1 MINFINNQKNTFL
14 AITAMV
20 VGVIFIDIHGLI
32 VKYLGGEYSTIQL
45 ALFRNTFAI
54 IPLILL
60 LIYNKESSD
69 LFKNLSKKFIL
80 FCFVRGSCFL
90 AINILYYIAINNM
103 EFATASTLT
112 FSSTFFIVI
121 LSIFFLGDKV
131 GIYRWSAVIF
141 GFIGVVM
148 IMRPNSSI
156 FSYYSILPIL
166 VAFLW
171 AVQVIVLKFIP
182 DNFSTGKIQFYSLF
196 SSFLGSL
203 VFIFFTTGH
212 TYIQTQSDFIIL
224 SLIGIFGGT
233 AAILFIYS
241 YRLIAA
247 SKIAVFEYLAIPS
260 SFILAWIFF
269 GEAPFDQLFPGVLL
283 IVFAG
288 LIIIWR
294 DKNKKINKPN

>member
-1 MINFINNQKNTFL
+1 M
-14 AITAMV
+14 
-20 VGVIFIDIHGLI
+20 I

-69 LFKNLSKKFIL
+69 LFKNLNKRFIL
-80 FCFVRGSCFL
+80 FCFIRGSCFL

-121 LSIFFLGDKV
+121 LSIFFLGDRV
-131 GIYRWSAVIF
+131 GIYRWSAVII
-141 GFIGVVM
+141 GFVGVVM
-148 IMRPNSSI
+148 IMKPNSSI

-203 VFIFFTTGH
+203 IFIFFTTGH
-212 TYIQTQSDFIIL
+212 TYIESNTDFLIL

-269 GEAPFDQLFPGVLL
+269 GEAPFGQLFPGVLL

-288 LIIIWR
+288 MIIIWR

>member
-1 MINFINNQKNTFL
+1 
-14 AITAMV
+14 MV
-20 VGVIFIDIHGLI
+20 IGVIFIDIHGLI
-32 VKYLGGEYSTIQL
+32 VKFLGGEYSTIQL

-60 LIYNKESSD
+60 LIYNNESSS
-69 LFKNLSKKFIL
+69 LFNNLNKKFIL
-80 FCFVRGSCFL
+80 FCFIRGSCFL
-90 AINILYYIAINNM
+90 LINVLYYIAINNM

-131 GIYRWSAVIF
+131 GIYRWSAVII
-141 GFIGVVM
+141 GFVGVVM
-148 IMRPNSSI
+148 IMKPNSSI

-182 DNFSTGKIQFYSLF
+182 NNYSTGKIQFYSLS

-203 VFIFFTTGH
+203 FLIFLTTGH
-212 TYIQTQSDFIIL
+212 ANIESQGDFFIL

-294 DKNKKINKPN
+294 DKNKKANKKT

>member
-60 LIYNKESSD
+60 LIYNKESSN

-80 FCFVRGSCFL
+80 FCFIRGSCFL

-203 VFIFFTTGH
+203 VFIFVTKGH
-212 TYIQTQSDFIIL
+212 TYIETQSDFFIL

>member
-1 MINFINNQKNTFL
+1 MINFIYNQKNTFL
-14 AITAMV
+14 AISAMV
-20 VGVIFIDIHGLI
+20 IGVIFIDIHGLI

-69 LFKNLSKKFIL
+69 LFKNLNKKFIL
-80 FCFVRGSCFL
+80 FCFIRGSCFL

-121 LSIFFLGDKV
+121 LSIFFLGDRV
-131 GIYRWSAVIF
+131 GIYRWSAVII
-141 GFIGVVM
+141 GFVGVVM
-148 IMRPNSSI
+148 IMKPNSSI

-171 AVQVIVLKFIP
+171 AFQVIVLKFIP
-182 DNFSTGKIQFYSLF
+182 YNFSTGKIQFYSLF

-203 VFIFFTTGH
+203 IFIFFTTGH
-212 TYIQTQSDFIIL
+212 TYIESNTDFLIL

-269 GEAPFDQLFPGVLL
+269 GEAPFGQLFPGVLF

-288 LIIIWR
+288 MIIIWR

>member
-1 MINFINNQKNTFL
+1 MINFINSQKNTFL

-60 LIYNKESSD
+60 FIYNKETSD

-131 GIYRWSAVIF
+131 GIYRWSAVIL

-212 TYIQTQSDFIIL
+212 TYIETQSDFLIL

>member
-80 FCFVRGSCFL
+80 FCFIRGSCFL

-121 LSIFFLGDKV
+121 LSIFFLGDRV
-131 GIYRWSAVIF
+131 GIYRWSAVII
-141 GFIGVVM
+141 GFVGVVM

-171 AVQVIVLKFIP
+171 AVQVIILKFIP

-203 VFIFFTTGH
+203 IFIFLTTGH
-212 TYIQTQSDFIIL
+212 TYIETQSDFFIL

-260 SFILAWIFF
+260 SFVLAWIFF

>member
-1 MINFINNQKNTFL
+1 MINFINSQKNTFL

-212 TYIQTQSDFIIL
+212 TYIQTQSDFLIL

>member
-1 MINFINNQKNTFL
+1 
-14 AITAMV
+14 
-20 VGVIFIDIHGLI
+20 
-32 VKYLGGEYSTIQL
+32 
-45 ALFRNTFAI
+45 
-54 IPLILL
+54 
-60 LIYNKESSD
+60 
-69 LFKNLSKKFIL
+69 
-80 FCFVRGSCFL
+80 
-90 AINILYYIAINNM
+90 
-103 EFATASTLT
+103 
-112 FSSTFFIVI
+112 
-121 LSIFFLGDKV
+121 
-131 GIYRWSAVIF
+131 
-141 GFIGVVM
+141 M
-148 IMRPNSSI
+148 IMKPNSSI
-156 FSYYSILPIL
+156 FSSYSILPIL

-182 DNFSTGKIQFYSLF
+182 DNFTTGKIQFYSLF

-203 VFIFFTTGH
+203 IFIFFTTGH
-212 TYIQTQSDFIIL
+212 TYIESNTDFLIL

-269 GEAPFDQLFPGVLL
+269 DEAPFDQLFPGVLL

-288 LIIIWR
+288 MIIIWR

>member
-1 MINFINNQKNTFL
+1 MINFIYNQKNTFL
-14 AITAMV
+14 AISAMV
-20 VGVIFIDIHGLI
+20 IGVIFIDIHGLI

-69 LFKNLSKKFIL
+69 LFKNLNKKFIL
-80 FCFVRGSCFL
+80 FCFIRGSCFL

-121 LSIFFLGDKV
+121 LSIFFLGDRV
-131 GIYRWSAVIF
+131 GIYRWSAVII
-141 GFIGVVM
+141 GFVGVVM
-148 IMRPNSSI
+148 IMKPNSSI

-196 SSFLGSL
+196 SSFLGSFI
-203 VFIFFTTGH
+203 FIFFTTGH
-212 TYIQTQSDFIIL
+212 TYIESNTDFLIL

-288 LIIIWR
+288 MIIIWR

>member
-60 LIYNKESSD
+60 IIYNKESTD

-131 GIYRWSAVIF
+131 GIYRWSAVII
-141 GFIGVVM
+141 GFVGVVM

-171 AVQVIVLKFIP
+171 AVQVIILKFIP

-203 VFIFFTTGH
+203 IFIFFTTGH
-212 TYIQTQSDFIIL
+212 TYIETQSDFFIL

>member
-1 MINFINNQKNTFL
+1 
-14 AITAMV
+14 
-20 VGVIFIDIHGLI
+20 
-32 VKYLGGEYSTIQL
+32 
-45 ALFRNTFAI
+45 
-54 IPLILL
+54 
-60 LIYNKESSD
+60 
-69 LFKNLSKKFIL
+69 
-80 FCFVRGSCFL
+80 
-90 AINILYYIAINNM
+90 M

-131 GIYRWSAVIF
+131 GIYRWSAVII

-203 VFIFFTTGH
+203 FFIFFTTGH
-212 TYIQTQSDFIIL
+212 TYIETQSDFFIL

>member
-1 MINFINNQKNTFL
+1 MINFIYNQKNTFL
-14 AITAMV
+14 AISAMV
-20 VGVIFIDIHGLI
+20 IGVIFIDIHGLI

-69 LFKNLSKKFIL
+69 LFINLNKKVIL
-80 FCFVRGSCFL
+80 FCCIRGSCFL

-121 LSIFFLGDKV
+121 LSIFFLGDRV
-131 GIYRWSAVIF
+131 GIYRWSAVII
-141 GFIGVVM
+141 GFVGVVM
-148 IMRPNSSI
+148 IMKPNSSI

-203 VFIFFTTGH
+203 IFIFFTTGH
-212 TYIQTQSDFIIL
+212 TYIESNTDFLIL

-288 LIIIWR
+288 MILIWR

>member
-1 MINFINNQKNTFL
+1 MINFINSQKNTFL

-131 GIYRWSAVIF
+131 GIYRWSAVII

-212 TYIQTQSDFIIL
+212 TYIETQSDFLIL

>member
-1 MINFINNQKNTFL
+1 MINFLSNQKNTFL

-20 VGVIFIDIHGLI
+20 IGVIFIDIHGLI
-32 VKYLGGEYSTIQL
+32 VKFLGGEYSTIQL

-60 LIYNKESSD
+60 LIYNKESSS
-69 LFKNLSKKFIL
+69 LFNNLNKKFIL
-80 FCFVRGSCFL
+80 FCFIRGSCFL
-90 AINILYYIAINNM
+90 LINVLYYIAINNM

-121 LSIFFLGDKV
+121 LSIFFLSDKV
-131 GIYRWSAVIF
+131 GIYRWSAVII

-148 IMRPNSSI
+148 IMKPNSSI

-182 DNFSTGKIQFYSLF
+182 NNYSTGKIQFYSLS

-203 VFIFFTTGH
+203 LLIFFTTGH
-212 TYIQTQSDFIIL
+212 TNIESQGDF
-224 SLIGIFGGT
+224 
-233 AAILFIYS
+233 S
-241 YRLIAA
+241 Y
-247 SKIAVFEYLAIPS
+247 YL
-260 SFILAWIFF
+260 
-269 GEAPFDQLFPGVLL
+269 
-283 IVFAG
+283 
-288 LIIIWR
+288 
-294 DKNKKINKPN
+294 

>member
-1 MINFINNQKNTFL
+1 MINFINSQKNTFL

-212 TYIQTQSDFIIL
+212 TYIQTQSDFLIL

-288 LIIIWR
+288 LIIVWR

>member
-1 MINFINNQKNTFL
+1 MINFLSNQKNTFL

-20 VGVIFIDIHGLI
+20 IGVIFIDIHGLI
-32 VKYLGGEYSTIQL
+32 VKFLGGEYSTIQL

-60 LIYNKESSD
+60 LIYNKESSS
-69 LFKNLSKKFIL
+69 LFNNLNKKFIL
-80 FCFVRGSCFL
+80 FCFIRGSCFL
-90 AINILYYIAINNM
+90 LINVLYYIAINNM

-121 LSIFFLGDKV
+121 LSIFFLSDKV
-131 GIYRWSAVIF
+131 GIYRWSAVII

-148 IMRPNSSI
+148 IMKPNSSI

-182 DNFSTGKIQFYSLF
+182 NNYSTGKIQFYSLS

-203 VFIFFTTGH
+203 LLIFLTTGH
-212 TYIQTQSDFIIL
+212 NNIESQGDFFIL

-294 DKNKKINKPN
+294 DKNKKANKKT

>member
-60 LIYNKESSD
+60 LIYNKESTD

-80 FCFVRGSCFL
+80 FCFIRGSCFL

-131 GIYRWSAVIF
+131 GIYRWSAVII
-141 GFIGVVM
+141 GFVGVVM

-171 AVQVIVLKFIP
+171 AVQVIILKFIP

-203 VFIFFTTGH
+203 IFIFLTTGH
-212 TYIQTQSDFIIL
+212 TYIETQSDFFIL

-288 LIIIWR
+288 MIIIWR

>member
-1 MINFINNQKNTFL
+1 MINFLSNQKNTFL

-20 VGVIFIDIHGLI
+20 IGVIFIDIHGLI
-32 VKYLGGEYSTIQL
+32 VKFLGGEYSTIQL

-60 LIYNKESSD
+60 LIYNKESSS
-69 LFKNLSKKFIL
+69 LFNNLNKKFIL
-80 FCFVRGSCFL
+80 FCFIRGSCFL
-90 AINILYYIAINNM
+90 LINVLYYIAINNM

-131 GIYRWSAVIF
+131 GIYRWSAVII
-141 GFIGVVM
+141 GFVGVVI
-148 IMRPNSSI
+148 IMKPNSSI

-182 DNFSTGKIQFYSLF
+182 NNYSTGKIQFYSLS

-203 VFIFFTTGH
+203 LLIFFTTGH
-212 TYIQTQSDFIIL
+212 TNIESQGDFFIL

-294 DKNKKINKPN
+294 DKNKKANKKT

>member
-1 MINFINNQKNTFL
+1 M
-14 AITAMV
+14 
-20 VGVIFIDIHGLI
+20 
-32 VKYLGGEYSTIQL
+32 
-45 ALFRNTFAI
+45 
-54 IPLILL
+54 
-60 LIYNKESSD
+60 
-69 LFKNLSKKFIL
+69 
-80 FCFVRGSCFL
+80 
-90 AINILYYIAINNM
+90 
-103 EFATASTLT
+103 
-112 FSSTFFIVI
+112 
-121 LSIFFLGDKV
+121 
-131 GIYRWSAVIF
+131 
-141 GFIGVVM
+141 
-148 IMRPNSSI
+148 
-156 FSYYSILPIL
+156 
-166 VAFLW
+166 
-171 AVQVIVLKFIP
+171 
-182 DNFSTGKIQFYSLF
+182 F

-212 TYIQTQSDFIIL
+212 TYIETQSDFFIL

-269 GEAPFDQLFPGVLL
+269 GEAPFYQLFPGVLL